1 MEGDT
6 AGLSP
11 AQMDRATGAMVGL
24 AVGNALG
31 SGYAFQPKP
40 HPLEI
45 RMLPGG
51 LGPYALGEW
60 ADDTAMALPILQAA
74 ADGRDL
80 LDPATQ
86 DAVAAAWV
94 EWSMDAKDAAPL
106 ISKVLA
112 AHDPALGAESLRRA
126 AAVLHASGS
135 SGAGNASLMRTT
147 PVAVAYL
154 DDAEA
159 TARAA
164 RTYSDLTHGNP
175 TAAEACILWNLA
187 QREAILTGRFDI
199 RAGIAH
205 LPESRR
211 AYWEDL
217 FVQAES
223 GMPQDFAIRN
233 GWSPQMVQHVWSAI
247 VHCEQT
253 GPEHLE
259 QTLRQVIAAGGDTPT
274 AAAIAGSLLG
284 ARWGVSAIPLQ
295 WRRHVH
301 GWPGLRDKDLVQL
314 VDEAVTG
321 RRWPAT
327 FAKGPLSLPP
337 IAHPADAGLWLGGS
351 RGLRPLPGH
360 IDAVVSLCR
369 LGVDQEPVPTLN
381 PPDHVRVW
389 LIDSPDPDDNPNL
402 EHVAEQTVAMVLNLR
417 AEGRQVYLHCNDGRS
432 RTPFIASLY
441 GARFTDAPADEVLL
455 AIQRLAP
462 QAHPN
467 PTFLRMIHTFV

>member
-1 MEGDT
+1 MEERK
-6 AGLSP
+6 AALNP

-40 HPLEI
+40 HPLEVRI
-45 RMLPGG
+45 LPGG

-60 ADDTAMALPILQAA
+60 ADDTAMALPILQAVA
-74 ADGRDL
+74 RGMDL
-80 LDPATQ
+80 LDPSTQ
-86 DAVAAAWV
+86 AQVAATWV
-94 EWSMDAKDAAPL
+94 DWVIDAKDVAPV
-106 ISKVLA
+106 IAKVLSA
-112 AHDPALGAESLRRA
+112 YEPELGAESLRRA

-135 SGAGNASLMRTT
+135 NGAGNASLMRTT
-147 PVAVAYL
+147 PIALAYL

-159 TARAA
+159 IARAA

-175 TAAEACILWNLA
+175 EVAEACILWNLA
-187 QREAILTGRFDI
+187 QREAILHGRFDI
-199 RAGIAH
+199 RAGLGH
-205 LPESRR
+205 VPRR
-211 AYWEDL
+211 DYWETL
-217 FVQAES
+217 FAQAES

-233 GWSPQMVQHVWSAI
+233 GWAAQMIQHVWSAI
-247 VHCEQT
+247 IHCEQH
-253 GPEHLE
+253 GPEHFE

-284 ARWGVSAIPLQ
+284 ARWGVSAIPLD

-301 GWPGLRDKDLVQL
+301 GWPDLRDKDLVQL

-321 RRWPAT
+321 LPWPST

-337 IAHPADAGLWLGGS
+337 IAHPADAGLWLGGA

-369 LGVDQEPVPTLN
+369 LGVDQEPVPA
-381 PPDHVRVW
+381 PAAPDHVRVW
-389 LIDSPDPDDNPNL
+389 LINSADPADNPNL
-402 EHVAEQTVAMVLNLR
+402 DHVAEATVTTVMNLR
-417 AEGRQVYLHCNDGRS
+417 AEGRQVYLHCDDGRS

-441 GARFTDAPADEVLL
+441 GSRFTDAPAEEVLQT
-455 AIQRLAP
+455 IQRLVP
-462 QAHPN
+462 QAQPN
-467 PTFLRMIHTFV
+467 PAFLRMIHTFV

>member
-60 ADDTAMALPILQAA
+60 ADDTAMALPILQAVA
-74 ADGRDL
+74 RGMDL
-80 LDPATQ
+80 LDPSTQ
-86 DAVAAAWV
+86 DEVAATWV
-94 EWSMDAKDAAPL
+94 DWVIDAKDVAPV
-106 ISKVLA
+106 IAKVLSA
-112 AHDPALGAESLRRA
+112 YEPEMGAESMRRA
-126 AAVLHASGS
+126 AAVLHASGANA
-135 SGAGNASLMRTT
+135 AGNASLMRTT
-147 PVAVAYL
+147 PIALAYL
-154 DDAEA
+154 HDAEA

-164 RTYSDLTHGNP
+164 RVYSDLTHANP
-175 TAAEACILWNLA
+175 SAAEACILWNLA

-199 RAGIAH
+199 RAGLPH
-205 LPESRR
+205 VPESRR
-211 AYWEDL
+211 AHWETL

-233 GWSPQMVQHVWSAI
+233 GWGAQTVQHAWSAI
-247 VHCEQT
+247 VHCEQQ

-259 QTLRQVIAAGGDTPT
+259 QTLRQVITAGGDTPT
-274 AAAIAGSLLG
+274 AAALAGSLLG

-301 GWPGLRDKDLVQL
+301 GWPGLRDTDLVRL
-314 VDEAVTG
+314 SAEAVTG
-321 RRWPAT
+321 RPWPAT

-337 IAHPADAGLWLGGS
+337 IAHPADNGLWLGGA

-369 LGVDQEPVPTLN
+369 LGADQQPLPTPEPS
-381 PPDHVRVW
+381 DHLRVW
-389 LIDSPDPDDNPNL
+389 LIDSADPGDNPNL
-402 EHVAEQTVAMVLNLR
+402 EHVAEQTVAMVMNLR
-417 AEGRQVYLHCNDGRS
+417 ADGHHVYLHCDDGRS

-441 GARFTDAPADEVLL
+441 GSRFADAPADEVLR

-462 QAHPN
+462 QAQPN
-467 PTFLRMIHTFV
+467 PAFLRMIHTFV